1 MGEALPGLDRVGP
14 ASIAAFGAIALGIA
28 DGGFFERSWAPAIVA
43 FAAAVEVA
51 LLVYSSVELSRLEIA
66 VLLLLGA
73 FVAWS
78 ALSAGWSDDPT
89 ASLREAERSLLYL
102 VALLAML
109 LATRRGDSWMLV
121 FGVLLAAT
129 FVSLYGLIQY
139 LAARPPTDPVEG
151 TLLFEPLGYA
161 NAAGILAAIGIAI
174 SVGLVLYSTSFR
186 DGLARALPLVVL
198 VPTLAL
204 TDSKG
209 SWAALAVALVVLIA
223 VRFRLRRAHLAL
235 LVAAL
240 AIAGTLVIWSG
251 GSGFW
256 GERPSY
262 WRVGW
267 REYRDN
273 PALGSGAGT
282 YVRFWRGTQSPTGRI
297 ALDAHNLYLETLA
310 ELGPVGL
317 ALLVGALALP
327 LLAIRRG
334 GAATVAG
341 AAYIAFLVHAGIDWD
356 WEMPAVTVAALG
368 CAAALLVAQ
377 RQNRALVPVSPRVRA
392 MTAFSIAALA
402 IAVLAVAIFY

>member
-1 MGEALPGLDRVGP
+1 MGGGLPGLDRVGP
-14 ASIAAFGAIALGIA
+14 ASIAALGTIALGIA

-43 FAAAVEVA
+43 FAAAVEVG
-51 LLVYSSVELSRLEIA
+51 LLVYSRVELSRLEVA

-78 ALSAGWSDDPT
+78 ALSAVWSDDPT

-109 LATRRGDSWMLV
+109 LATRAGGASTLV
-121 FGVLLAAT
+121 IGVLVGAT

-161 NAAGILAAIGIAI
+161 NAAGILAVIGIVI
-174 SVGLVLYSTSFR
+174 SVGLVLDSSSFR
-186 DGLARALPLVVL
+186 ERLVRALPLVVL
-198 VPTLAL
+198 IPTLAL

-209 SWAALAVALVVLIA
+209 SWAALVVALVVLGA
-223 VRFRLRRAHLAL
+223 VRFRLSRAQVVL

-240 AIAGTLVIWSG
+240 AVVGAAVVWAA

-267 REYRDN
+267 HEYRDN

-282 YVRFWRGTQSPTGRI
+282 YVRFWGGTQSPTGRI

-317 ALLVGALALP
+317 ALLVAALALP

-341 AAYIAFLVHAGIDWD
+341 AAYVAYLVHAGIDWD
-356 WEMPAVTVAALG
+356 WEMPAVTLAALG
-368 CAAALLVAQ
+368 CAAALLVSQ
-377 RQNRALVPVSPRVRA
+377 REGQSLVEFSPRWRA
-392 MTAFSIAALA
+392 AAGFSTAVVAVAL
-402 IAVLAVAIFY
+402 LAVAIFG

>member
-1 MGEALPGLDRVGP
+1 VGEALPGLDRVGP

-51 LLVYSSVELSRLEIA
+51 LLVYSSVELSRLEVA

-109 LATRRGDSWMLV
+109 LATRRGDCWMLV

-174 SVGLVLYSTSFR
+174 SVGLVLDSTSFW

-273 PALGSGAGT
+273 PAVGSGAGT
-282 YVRFWRGTQSPTGRI
+282 YVRFWGGTQSPTGRI

-341 AAYIAFLVHAGIDWD
+341 AAYVAFLVHAGIDWD

-377 RQNRALVPVSPRVRA
+377 RQNQALVPVSPRVRA
-392 MTAFSIAALA
+392 LTAFSIAALA
-402 IAVLAVAIFY
+402 IAVLAVAILH